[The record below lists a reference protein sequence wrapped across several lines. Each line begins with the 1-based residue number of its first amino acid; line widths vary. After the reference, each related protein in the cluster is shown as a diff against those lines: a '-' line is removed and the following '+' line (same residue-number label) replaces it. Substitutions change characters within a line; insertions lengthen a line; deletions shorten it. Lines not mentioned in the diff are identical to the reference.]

1 MTSARLLSVNVGL
14 PRDIPWRDRTVRTAI
29 WKTPVAGPCRAR
41 RLNLEGDGQ
50 GDLAGHG
57 GEQRAILVYQMESY
71 RYWQGRLG
79 RSDFVLGQFG
89 ENFTVVGLPDDEVCI
104 GDRYRIGTALFEV
117 TQPRTTCYRVGI
129 RMDEPQMAALLTS
142 AGRPGFYLR
151 VLEEGDVAAGDA
163 VVCVERGPE
172 RMTVAVVNSLLYS
185 NAHPRELLD
194 RALRIPALSPGW
206 RGSFE
211 ALVRSQQ
218 ADPDASG
225 NAGLTPSSAG
235 FGKRRPGFRTLRV
248 ERRQP
253 ECIDVVSFVLAP
265 TDGEP
270 LTLPIAGQFVVLR
283 MRLAAEGP
291 ALFRSYSLSALPSDR
306 QYRISVKVEPHG
318 AGGRYLGGE
327 VRVGDVIDVSDPR
340 GSFTLQPT
348 NGAVVL
354 LSAGIGATPVL
365 AMLHALAA
373 SGSARPVWWLHGA
386 RDGATRSFAAE
397 TRELLGT
404 LAHARSR
411 IWYSGPGAGDRP
423 GIDYDAEGRID
434 VPALAEL
441 GVPRDGDFYL
451 CGPPPFLA
459 DLEKGLVAWG
469 VDAGRIHSE
478 IFAGGPARMPGVVG
492 TPMRPPHQPSGA
504 AGTGPLVSFARS
516 GLAVRWRRPDETLL
530 ELAEACDVPVRWSCR
545 SGVCHNCESGLV
557 SGAVSCD
564 PAPLDA
570 PAEGNVLICCAR
582 PLEDIVIDL

>member
-1 MTSARLLSVNVGL
+1 MARLLSVNVGL
-14 PRDIPWRDRTVRTAI
+14 PRDIAWRGKTVHTAI
-29 WKTPVAGPCRAR
+29 WKTPVAGPCRVR

-57 GEQRAILVYQMESY
+57 GEQRAVLVYQMESY

-79 RSDFVLGQFG
+79 RANFVLGQFG
-89 ENFTVVGLPDDEVCI
+89 ENFTVDGLPDDEVCI

-129 RMDEPQMAALLTS
+129 RMEEPQMAALLTS
-142 AGRPGFYLR
+142 TGRPGFYFR

-163 VVCVERGPE
+163 VVCVGRGPE

-185 NAHPRELLD
+185 KAHPRELLD
-194 RALRIPALSPGW
+194 RSLRIPALSPGW

-211 ALVRSQQ
+211 ALVTSQD
-218 ADPDASG
+218 ADPGASG
-225 NAGLTPSSAG
+225 NAGLMPSRAVPG
-235 FGKRRPGFRTLRV
+235 PRRPGFRTLQVVRK
-248 ERRQP
+248 QP
-253 ECIDVVSFVLAP
+253 ECVDVVSFALAP

-270 LTLPIAGQFVVLR
+270 LTLPMAGQFIVLR
-283 MRLAAEGP
+283 MRPTADGP
-291 ALFRSYSLSALPSDR
+291 VLYRSYSLSALPSDQ

-318 AGGRYLGGE
+318 AGGTYLGGD
-327 VRVGDVIDVSDPR
+327 VQVGDGVDVSDPR
-340 GSFTLQPT
+340 GSFTLRPRD
-348 NGAVVL
+348 GAVVL

-373 SGSARPVWWLHGA
+373 SRSSRPVWWLHGA

-397 TRELLGT
+397 TRELLAA
-404 LAHARSR
+404 LAQARSR
-411 IWYSGPGAGDRP
+411 IWYSDPSSDDRP
-423 GIDYDAEGRID
+423 GIDYDAKGRMD
-434 VPALAEL
+434 AATLAQL

-459 DLEKGLVAWG
+459 DLRKGLASWG
-469 VDAGRIHSE
+469 VAAERIHSE
-478 IFAGGPARMPGVVG
+478 IFAGGPALMPGVVR
-492 TPMRPPHQPSGA
+492 TATRPPHQPPGA
-504 AGTGPLVSFARS
+504 PGSGPLVSFARS
-516 GLAVRWRRPDETLL
+516 GMAVRWRRPDETLL

-557 SGAVSCD
+557 SGSIAYD
-564 PAPLDA
+564 PAPLDP
-570 PAEGNVLICCAR
+570 PADGNVLICCAR